1 MKLDA
6 TELRN
11 NVWAVRPEGVLGMTG
26 WINGK
31 PWETTFVKART
42 REEAIQK
49 VTGGG
54 NYEE

>member
-11 NVWAVRPEGVLGMTG
+11 NVWAVRPEGVLGMAG